1 MVSGATIGTSR
12 PILFLLIFSAEAALI
27 FLLVDFVSG
36 LVHWAED
43 TFGTETVPLIG
54 RWIVEPNVLHHRDGC
69 AFTRNNWLQ
78 SSWDLLV
85 VGVLILGLAWLVD
98 VFSWQVWLFVIVG
111 INANQIHKWNH
122 VPPAQVPTW
131 VRVLQRIH
139 VLQSSAHHVAH
150 HRGEKNSHYCV
161 ITPVLNPLLDRVR
174 FWGALDG
181 LIPASA
187 APRRADIV
195 ASVAAHK

>member
-1 MVSGATIGTSR
+1 MLVVTPMVSGATIGTSR

-111 INANQIHKWNH
+111 INANQIHKW
-122 VPPAQVPTW
+122 
-131 VRVLQRIH
+131 
-139 VLQSSAHHVAH
+139 
-150 HRGEKNSHYCV
+150 
-161 ITPVLNPLLDRVR
+161 
-174 FWGALDG
+174 
-181 LIPASA
+181 
-187 APRRADIV
+187 
-195 ASVAAHK
+195 